1 MKSKLFGICGSSGS
15 GKSFIVK
22 FLKKNLRSE
31 ILSVIYQ
38 DNYYKLREHQEKD
51 KLGNYN
57 FDLPSSFHQNELI
70 ADIIKI
76 KSGKS
81 ILRKEYTFN
90 NPSIKPNL
98 IKVEPNSVIIIEGL
112 FLFNDPNISKFFD
125 KKIFIDCDISIM
137 IDRRIKRD
145 HEKRGYDR
153 SDVLYKYNNHV
164 IPAYNK
170 FILPFKE
177 KADLIIKNDKND
189 LSAAEAILEYI
200 KKESGII
207 NN

>member
-1 MKSKLFGICGSSGS
+1 M
-15 GKSFIVK
+15 
-22 FLKKNLRSE
+22 
-31 ILSVIYQ
+31 
-38 DNYYKLREHQEKD
+38 
-51 KLGNYN
+51 
-57 FDLPSSFHQNELI
+57 
-70 ADIIKI
+70 
-76 KSGKS
+76 
-81 ILRKEYTFN
+81 
-90 NPSIKPNL
+90 
-98 IKVEPNSVIIIEGL
+98 
-112 FLFNDPNISKFFD
+112 
-125 KKIFIDCDISIM
+125 SIM

-145 HEKRGYDR
+145 HEKRGYDK